1 MSDQKKE
8 TKHEVLRQ
16 DPKYLKDW
24 RDWQD
29 TGDEEQWEA
38 KQRALQ
44 EKFGVE
50 ELPNPLYDPQRRAK
64 KKEWPEHRTAKA
76 QYSLIEKFYR
86 ARVEGIKEEDPPEVK
101 QNFANYQEYR
111 KQREKWD
118 IPLTPE
124 QLSTLDDLASKD
136 FDQHQDKLAEI
147 IETWGKQHREL
158 ALEIF
163 QPGVNKYIST
173 LIPGYKIEKRRW
185 LAMRGFVPKKDL
197 EKPIPP
203 QYPFETHFLTVNVF
217 AKLYGLSP
225 DVVDAIFS
233 RISRVYQR
241 AKKGQ
246 NLSEEARKPSEEKN
260 QGQTETEWQTQSD
273 RMEARAIKDAE
284 QKDSEGDGYRKKL
297 SQAEILSEHYDK
309 YVEAMGT
316 ISRRA
321 ARETSNLEAFLHGCL
336 KNAYKKASHGGKEPG
351 SRMSDVPAE
360 GIKETAGPQ
369 ESNLSPAKIFDSKD
383 AQKRMAEWRR
393 NFRASASL
401 SQEQKDILM
410 MRLAGFTIEK
420 IAAQTGV
427 HVDTVKRRLK
437 ALRSDPGYQKLRK
450 EYEEISG
457 EIGELADYRSHQRK
471 RRENNPRICPKCKLG
486 LPKGDTNEECP
497 SCHSPLPRVPIK

>member
-1 MSDQKKE
+1 MSRQKKE
-8 TKHEVLRQ
+8 TRYEVLRQ
-16 DPKYLKDW
+16 DPDYIKDW
-24 RDWQD
+24 QEWQD
-29 TGDEEQWEA
+29 IEDEVQWEV
-38 KQRALQ
+38 KKRALQ

-64 KKEWPEHRTAKA
+64 KKEWPEQRTAKA

-163 QPGVNKYIST
+163 QPGVNKNIST
-173 LIPGYKIEKRRW
+173 LIPGFKIEKRRW
-185 LAMRGFVPKKDL
+185 LAMMGFVPQKAL
-197 EKPIPP
+197 EKPILP
-203 QYPFETHFLTVNVF
+203 QYPFETYFLTVNVF

-241 AKKGQ
+241 AKMGE
-246 NLSEEARKPSEEKN
+246 NLSEETRAPSEEKSR
-260 QGQTETEWQTQSD
+260 GQTETEWQTQSD
-273 RMEARAIKDAE
+273 RMEARAIENAE
-284 QKDSEGDGYRKKL
+284 QKDSEGDGYRGKL
-297 SQAEILSEHYDK
+297 SQAEILSEQYVKYD
-309 YVEAMGT
+309 EAMAT
-316 ISRRA
+316 ISRQV
-321 ARETSNLEAFLHGCL
+321 ARETMNLEAYLHGCL
-336 KNAYKKASHGGKEPG
+336 KNAYKRASHGGRKPG
-351 SRMSDVPAE
+351 SRMSGIPAE
-360 GIKETAGPQ
+360 EIKETAGPQ
-369 ESNLSPAKIFDSKD
+369 ESNLSPARIFDSQD
-383 AQKRMAEWRR
+383 AQKRLAEWRR
-393 NFRASASL
+393 NFRAAASF
-401 SQEQKDILM
+401 SERQKDILM
-410 MRLAGFTIEK
+410 MKETGFPLKE
-420 IAAQTGV
+420 IAKQKRV
-427 HVDTVKRRLK
+427 SVDTVKRELDR
-437 ALRSDPGYQKLRK
+437 LRSDPAFQDLLKQYGD
-450 EYEEISG
+450 ISDDV
-457 EIGELADYRSHQRK
+457 GELAPYRSPQRK

-497 SCHSPLPRVPIK
+497 TCHSPLPRVPIK